1 MKTVRVI
8 LRVIPYLILP
18 AIVLAVWLWYTHPV
32 HFLKKLDADE
42 VKTIVLFDGN
52 TGYEMELT
60 DRSEIE
66 NVIDNIQGFTFQR
79 VRGIDG
85 ISVVEMGYRFR
96 LIFSDGEGSELARII
111 IDSDD
116 TVRQDPFY
124 YTIAKGD
131 GKLCYDHLWK
141 LIRDEFH
148 YNY

>member
-1 MKTVRVI
+1 MKIVRVI

-60 DRSEIE
+60 GRIEIE
-66 NVIDNIQGFTFQR
+66 NIIDNIQGFTFQR

-116 TVRQDPFY
+116 TVRQENR
-124 YTIAKGD
+124 K
-131 GKLCYDHLWK
+131 
-141 LIRDEFH
+141 
-148 YNY
+148 